1 MLFDCGRTA
10 QLPCCARVVVCCYRT
25 GWVVLVLGHWLADVF
40 CGCFW
45 PRASALASSAWR
57 CCSRLVLLCSW
68 MQCLARG
75 TVVLLCMSSGMLPSY
90 RLGCASAW
98 LAYVFCGCLWPRA
111 SALASS
117 AWRCWSRLV
126 LLCSWMQ
133 CLARGTVV
141 MLCMSSGM
149 LPSYRLGCASAWL
162 ADVFCCCF
170 WPRASALAS
179 SAWRCW
185 SRLVLLCSW
194 IAVLGARHSCHV
206 VHE

>member
-25 GWVVLVLGHWLADVF
+25 GWVVLVLGHWLADD
-40 CGCFW
+40 
-45 PRASALASSAWR
+45 
-57 CCSRLVLLCSW
+57 
-68 MQCLARG
+68 
-75 TVVLLCMSSGMLPSY
+75 
-90 RLGCASAW
+90 
-98 LAYVFCGCLWPRA
+98 FCGCLWSRA

-117 AWRCWSRLV
+117 AWRCWSRFV

-149 LPSYRLGCASAWL
+149 LRSYRLGCASAWALMACRCFLWLFL
-162 ADVFCCCF
+162 AQGECSSIF
-170 WPRASALAS
+170 SMAL
-179 SAWRCW
+179 
-185 SRLVLLCSW
+185 LVQVCVVMLLD
-194 IAVLGARHSCHV
+194 AELGARHSCHV

>member
-45 PRASALASSAWR
+45 PKASALASSVWR
-57 CCSRLVLLCSW
+57 CC
-68 MQCLARG
+68 
-75 TVVLLCMSSGMLPSY
+75 
-90 RLGCASAW
+90 
-98 LAYVFCGCLWPRA
+98 
-111 SALASS
+111 
-117 AWRCWSRLV
+117 SRLV

-149 LPSYRLGCASAWL
+149 LLSYRLSLLVLGL
-162 ADVFCCCF
+162 QMLFCCCF
-170 WPRASALAS
+170 WPRASAPAS

-185 SRLVLLCSW
+185 FRLVLFGSLIQW
-194 IAVLGARHSCHV
+194 L
-206 VHE
+206 